1 MKGRG
6 SVMPP
11 RQTADLVALI
21 LASVVAVVIITT
33 TVTLLYLAVVG
44 SDADVSLASD
54 AISRFIS
61 VILAALVGYMA
72 GRRVNGSQ

>member
-1 MKGRG
+1 MH
-6 SVMPP
+6 
-11 RQTADLVALI
+11 RQTGDLVALI

-33 TVTLLYLAVVG
+33 TLTMLYIAVTG

-61 VILAALVGYMA
+61 VIIAALVGFMA
-72 GRRVNGSQ
+72 GQRVNGRGP